1 MDRKG
6 WTKWSLQ
13 AYNLAGAKGHVTELG
28 QVRPCCLPYTK
39 EKKKKTK
46 LAEEKFQIRFKGGKY
61 CISSEDE
68 SSEVCDTEG
77 SHGRGRACI

>member
-1 MDRKG
+1 MESS
-6 WTKWSLQ
+6 SLQ
-13 AYNLAGAKGHVTELG
+13 SCWGKGPRNRAGPG
-28 QVRPCCLPYTK
+28 QTLLSPIHKRK
-39 EKKKKTK
+39 KKKKTK